1 MNNLRQQLAPG
12 LSGVNIGITVLLALM
27 AWPLA
32 LLMLAYIFF
41 GQKVGL
47 DLGRPA
53 TLVTFFGRVSTA
65 VRAGIEAF
73 NKPST

>member
-1 MNNLRQQLAPG
+1 MNNLREQLAPG
-12 LSGVNIGITVLLALM
+12 LSGVNIGITVLLVLM

-41 GQKVGL
+41 GQKVGV

-53 TLVTFFGRVSTA
+53 TLATFLGRLKTA

-73 NKPST
+73 KKPSA